1 MRIILLKVTHLPF
14 VAIIMAYEAS
24 RRYVS
29 RRNSQSP
36 PISTSRGNNVPFSA
50 GQGNFPTRNAP
61 LHPAATRTNMQS
73 LASGKG
79 KISPGQRPEARGPGP
94 APAGLERVGL
104 SEVFD
109 EVERL
114 RLQVDRVAATMAVQQ
129 HSL

>member
-1 MRIILLKVTHLPF
+1 
-14 VAIIMAYEAS
+14 
-24 RRYVS
+24 
-29 RRNSQSP
+29 
-36 PISTSRGNNVPFSA
+36 
-50 GQGNFPTRNAP
+50 
-61 LHPAATRTNMQS
+61 MQS